1 MKNGKWPIFFFFF
14 GGGGRTWGEGRAQ
27 RKEVDGGGGGGGRQG
42 RGCKDTAGLR
52 RGPPV
57 DRLQRCPLSARG
69 EGRGDSYLF
78 EQGRRCTRTRA
89 RARGWL
95 GGKTRREGEF
105 TEAGCLTEKR
115 LSNFN

>member
-1 MKNGKWPIFFFFF
+1 M
-14 GGGGRTWGEGRAQ
+14 EGTA
-27 RKEVDGGGGGGGRQG
+27 G

-57 DRLQRCPLSARG
+57 DRLQRCPLNAR
-69 EGRGDSYLF
+69 EAGRGDSYLF
-78 EQGRRCTRTRA
+78 EQGMRREGVLA
-89 RARGWL
+89 RVRVREYMCGWL

-105 TEAGCLTEKR
+105 TEAECLTEKR